1 MEEPDHGELDP
12 AARLPRR
19 WPRFTALRAGRGKL
33 DFAGHGELNA
43 AGHGELDLAGWRS
56 PSMDEQGDRRSRDPW
71 PTTTSVF
78 WFASRPHETFF
89 CLSL

>member
-56 PSMDEQGDRRSRDPW
+56 PFSIDGWMDGGGL
-71 PTTTSVF
+71 V
-78 WFASRPHETFF
+78 
-89 CLSL
+89 

>member
-56 PSMDEQGDRRSRDPW
+56 LFSIDGWMDGGGL
-71 PTTTSVF
+71 V
-78 WFASRPHETFF
+78 
-89 CLSL
+89 